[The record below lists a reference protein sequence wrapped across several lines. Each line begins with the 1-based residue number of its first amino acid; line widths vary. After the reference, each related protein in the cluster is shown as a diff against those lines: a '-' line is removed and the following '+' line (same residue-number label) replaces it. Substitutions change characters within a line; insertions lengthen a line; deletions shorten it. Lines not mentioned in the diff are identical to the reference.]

1 MQTFKRLSST
11 LALASMLACGL
22 APSAY
27 ALDPAVQVDLN
38 AGPLELFSFGFKAY
52 QRGQK
57 LEAFEA
63 LRYAADKGHPG
74 ARWKLGKMYAEGD
87 GVPENDYEA
96 YKIFEEIVR
105 DQDEDAGSYANAP
118 YVASAVVALAGYL
131 RRGIPG
137 SPVAADLPRARQFYF
152 HAASFFGSA
161 QAQFELG
168 RMTLDGTGGR
178 ANPRQAA
185 RWLKL
190 SAEKGNIGAQALLG
204 YLLFDGQ
211 KIQLPAQPVRGLA
224 MLTMAMTQA
233 TPKDQEWIRPMQ
245 EEAFSLASENDRRTA
260 LAYADQQLAPV
271 APSAPAT
278 KTKAASVGN

>member
-1 MQTFKRLSST
+1 MQTFKRLFST
-11 LALASMLACGL
+11 FALAGVLACGL
-22 APSAY
+22 VPRAY
-27 ALDPAVQVDLN
+27 ALDPAVQVDPN

-74 ARWKLGKMYAEGD
+74 ARWKLGQMYAEGD
-87 GVPENDYEA
+87 GVTENDYEA

-105 DQDEDAGSYANAP
+105 DQDEDTGNYANAP

-137 SPVAADLPRARQFYF
+137 SPVAVDLPRARQFYF
-152 HAASFFGSA
+152 HAASFFGNA

-168 RMTLDGTGGR
+168 RMTLDGIGGK

-211 KIQLPAQPVRGLA
+211 KIQLPSQPVRGLA
-224 MLTMAMTQA
+224 MLTIAMKQA
-233 TPKDQEWIRPMQ
+233 TPKDRDWIRPMQ
-245 EEAFSLASENDRRTA
+245 EEVFSLASENDRRTA

-271 APSAPAT
+271 APSGT
-278 KTKAASVGN
+278 TKAASIGN